1 MKKLSFAMVGLM
13 FLLFGCGGGGSSS
26 VSNVVNPLTDEAA
39 AEDAVETAPWSAE
52 PVLTADTAQKT
63 TANQNIYAALS
74 SVVASAQVSKK
85 GRSNTTNIDS
95 SVTGTNGGTADV
107 EGTIVVETPEG
118 GAFPSTTTYEI
129 NIKFDGYMT
138 TGYSIHGEAEYT
150 GTTTVTSSTHIE
162 SVFHSHGGFSYKDST
177 GVYSIATEMEVHV
190 TVIDGVIEGTF
201 NYVVNGETI
210 EGEF

>member
-1 MKKLSFAMVGLM
+1 MKKLSFALVGFI
-13 FLLFGCGGGGSSS
+13 FLLVGCGGGGSSS

-39 AEDAVETAPWSAE
+39 ADDAIESAPWSAD
-52 PVLTADTAQKT
+52 PVLTADTDQKT
-63 TANQNIYAALS
+63 IANQNIYAALTE
-74 SVVASAQVSKK
+74 VVASAQASKK
-85 GRSNTTNIDS
+85 GRSATTNIDR
-95 SVTGTNGGTADV
+95 SVTGSGGGTADV

-150 GTTTVTSSTHIE
+150 GTTTVTSATHIE
-162 SVFHSHGGFSYKDST
+162 SDFHSHGGFSYKDST
-177 GVYSIATEMEVHV
+177 GVYSIATEIEVHV
-190 TVIDGVIEGTF
+190 TVIDSVISGTYT
-201 NYVVNGETI
+201 YVVNGETI